1 MKKKIKK
8 TVKSATIPPQ
18 QRQGQKTKNK
28 SLNAFHSANYRRR
41 KKGLPE
47 LTYDD
52 YCKQRVAM
60 DSSGRFHPR
69 KQEAIGNAIS
79 VFGKNI
85 LKEKKKCIKCAK
97 KKLLIDFSMRYA
109 QKSILNV
116 CKDCEQ
122 IRQKK
127 YWKT

>member
-8 TVKSATIPPQ
+8 TGKTVTSPPQ
-18 QRQGQKTKNK
+18 QKLSQKTKNK
-28 SLNAFHSANYRRR
+28 SSNAFHSANYRRR

-47 LTYDD
+47 LTFDE
-52 YCKQRVAM
+52 YCKQRVAL

-69 KQEAIGNAIS
+69 KQEAIANAIS

-85 LKEKKKCIKCAK
+85 LKEKKKCIKCDR

-122 IRQKK
+122 IRQRK